1 MAGPNHLD
9 YRPVSTTG
17 DKSKVAVFLDRDGVI
32 CRERDDYVKSIE
44 EFEFLQGA
52 LEAIRI
58 LTDLKLPIVIVTNQ
72 SLIGRGIISDTKLH
86 EIHDFMLRVI
96 SRNGGRIAGV
106 FYCPHKSGD
115 GCRCRKPSPGLLE
128 DAAQQFGVLLKDSWF
143 VGDKLTDEQAGQSA
157 GCKTLRIPTNRSG
170 ALLRAAG
177 FIEKSLR
184 KSI

>member
-72 SLIGRGIISDTKLH
+72 SLIGRGIISDAKLR

-128 DAAQQFGVLLKDSWF
+128 EAAREFGLRLNESWF
-143 VGDKLTDEQAGQSA
+143 VGDKLTDELAGQSA
-157 GCKTLRIPTNRSG
+157 GCKTLRIPTNRSS